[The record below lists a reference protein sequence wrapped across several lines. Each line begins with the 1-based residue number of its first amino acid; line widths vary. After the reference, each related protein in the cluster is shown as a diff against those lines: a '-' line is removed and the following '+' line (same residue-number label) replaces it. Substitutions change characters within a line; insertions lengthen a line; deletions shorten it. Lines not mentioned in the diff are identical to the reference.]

1 MRNYQLSDYFDYLRL
16 HSQLHLRSRL
26 VHMNTYRR
34 LNSETDIA
42 TLQSQIDELRNV
54 VCGNVAATA

>member
-1 MRNYQLSDYFDYLRL
+1 MRNYQLSDYSDYLLLHSRL
-16 HSQLHLRSRL
+16 HMLSRL
-26 VHMNTYRR
+26 VHMSTYRR

-54 VCGNVAATA
+54 VCGNVAATT